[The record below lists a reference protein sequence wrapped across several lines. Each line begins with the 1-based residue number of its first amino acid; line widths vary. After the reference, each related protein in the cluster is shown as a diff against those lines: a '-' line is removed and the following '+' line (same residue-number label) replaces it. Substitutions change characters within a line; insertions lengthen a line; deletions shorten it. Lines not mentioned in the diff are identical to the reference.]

1 MMNTYLK
8 ACVVTK
14 LTIRLNY
21 LGFIIDANLQQAVMV
36 FLVLILL
43 TTETQG
49 LRVWRTLK
57 HSLTK
62 ATCNEIRSISPQK

>member
-21 LGFIIDANLQQAVMV
+21 LGFITDANLQQAVMV